1 MLNQTSYFIAITL
14 TTCQGLLSPAELH
27 QVAPSVMR
35 NMEYR
40 ARDTED
46 IEEGFDTEDD
56 AVHDT
61 EDWSCSD
68 SGVEDDKCDHCEAR
82 VRC

>member
-1 MLNQTSYFIAITL
+1 M
-14 TTCQGLLSPAELH
+14 
-27 QVAPSVMR
+27 APSVIR
-35 NMEYR
+35 NMDYW

-46 IEEGFDTEDD
+46 IEEGFKTVDD

>member
-1 MLNQTSYFIAITL
+1 MIRS
-14 TTCQGLLSPAELH
+14 
-27 QVAPSVMR
+27 
-35 NMEYR
+35 MEYR
-40 ARDTED
+40 ARDTEN
-46 IEEGFDTEDD
+46 IEEGFDTVDD

-68 SGVEDDKCDHCEAR
+68 SGVEDDKCDHCDAR